1 MTSHPTPSTPHVPNR
16 GRSSGRAHEDHP
28 PFGVTG
34 SEAELRAA
42 RRDRVFDAMDR
53 AGVDVLVLGRR
64 DDVAYATGARALWTA
79 GTRPFGAACV
89 LVGAHRQTHLL
100 ATWDEGVPPE
110 VPFTHLYG
118 LTWNPATMAAAMRAI
133 PGLAEARRLGVDAL
147 SPGFARAA
155 ARLAPD
161 AEVVAADD
169 VVRTARTVKLPEEVE
184 RIRAAGDVCREAAVR
199 AAARRGV
206 TVPTSGVAVDR
217 AELGAGATRDEPE
230 DGSAPGT
237 RAVRIDVGLL
247 VDGYEGGCA
256 RTVDGDA
263 APAAGGAAVD
273 RAWRSVADACRA
285 GASGRDLRPAAAGVT
300 AWMVRG
306 SGMGFEVPVVTDD
319 LGADAVLRAGMVL
332 SVEVDVG
339 PWRRR
344 DLVVVEGDGPSRAL

>member
-1 MTSHPTPSTPHVPNR
+1 VTDTTSP
-16 GRSSGRAHEDHP
+16 A
-28 PFGVTG
+28 TG
-34 SEAELRAA
+34 SAGADLRAA

-53 AGVDVLVLGRR
+53 SRVDVLVLGRR

-118 LTWNPATMAAAMRAI
+118 LTWNPATMAGAMRAI

-155 ARLAPD
+155 ARLTAD

-169 VVRTARTVKLPEEVE
+169 LVRTVRAVKLPAEID
-184 RIRAAGDVCREAAVR
+184 RITTAVDVCREALDAVGVVLGAGGSLASARAAAVR

-206 TVPTSGVAVDR
+206 TVPTSGGAVERVGLD
-217 AELGAGATRDEPE
+217 AGASGDERVEGPAPG
-230 DGSAPGT
+230 GSA
-237 RAVRIDVGLL
+237 VRVDVGLL
-247 VDGYEGGCA
+247 VDGYEGGCG
-256 RTVDGDA
+256 RTVDDGDA
-263 APAAGGAAVD
+263 APAPAGTAVD
-273 RAWRSVADACRA
+273 RAWRSLADACRA
-285 GASGRDLRPAAAGVT
+285 GASGGDLRGAAGGAT
-300 AWMVRG
+300 AWIVRG
-306 SGMGFEVPVVTDD
+306 SGMGFEEPVVTDD

-332 SVEVDVG
+332 SVEVVVG

-344 DLVVVEGDGPSRAL
+344 DLVVVGDGPATAL